1 MGGISCICHLF
12 LRRAGNAGESIHFYR
27 INAIWY
33 AMKYRAEI
41 TTQLKE
47 GMLDP
52 EGATIQRALLHLG
65 YDVSAVHTAKKLLIE
80 LEADSAYD
88 AAKMMDVMC
97 QKLLANPVIH
107 NYSIKIQ

>member
-1 MGGISCICHLF
+1 
-12 LRRAGNAGESIHFYR
+12 
-27 INAIWY
+27 
-33 AMKYRAEI
+33 MKYRAEI

-52 EGATIQRALLHLG
+52 EGDTIQRALMHLG
-65 YDVSAVHTAKKLLIE
+65 YGVSGVHTAKKLLIE
-80 LEADSAYD
+80 LEADSTDD
-88 AAKMMDVMC
+88 ARKMLDEMC

>member
-1 MGGISCICHLF
+1 
-12 LRRAGNAGESIHFYR
+12 
-27 INAIWY
+27 
-33 AMKYRAEI
+33 MKYRAEI

-52 EGATIQRALLHLG
+52 EGDTIQRALMHLG
-65 YDVSAVHTAKKLLIE
+65 YDVSGVHTAKKLLVE

-88 AAKMMDVMC
+88 AAEMMDEMC

>member
-1 MGGISCICHLF
+1 
-12 LRRAGNAGESIHFYR
+12 
-27 INAIWY
+27 
-33 AMKYRAEI
+33 MKYRAEI

-52 EGATIQRALLHLG
+52 EGATIQRALMHLG
-65 YDVSAVHTAKKLLIE
+65 YDVSGVHTAKKLLIE
-80 LEADSAYD
+80 LEADSADD
-88 AAKMMDVMC
+88 ATKMLDEMC